1 MSGTLESITAATQLR
16 RAVMEAQK
24 ELDAKRELYMVRMAR
39 VREVEEIIAADR
51 ARLQDKLVRYYK
63 FIQENE
69 IKRTRASRKAVT
81 EERIKKEREE
91 QIAELTRRLNTL
103 NNRREGMRKQYDL
116 YAKYQQYLEEVLQ
129 RNDCD
134 EYQSPRDIIH
144 RWNTLQENTKV
155 LQRRKTQLE
164 EELLRNKNSLNM
176 KRQRK
181 NNESVELQNQLN
193 ELQATYETLQK
204 SIKIKQDELE
214 RCINQRVATSRTV
227 SHVRM
232 ACKNL
237 YDRCIAWAAPYSG
250 RGKFEARESDVLYQ
264 LHVIGDCLQDFQ
276 DVIAAHQ
283 QRQQQQQVAE
293 SRAAKDEE

>member
-24 ELDAKRELYMVRMAR
+24 ELDAKRELYMMRMAR
-39 VREVEEIIAADR
+39 VREVEETIAKDR
-51 ARLQDKLVRYYK
+51 AKLQDTLVTYYK

-69 IKRTRASRKAVT
+69 MKRTRAVRKAVT
-81 EERIKKEREE
+81 EERIKKEREA
-91 QIAELTRRLNTL
+91 QIAELTEKLKTL
-103 NNRREGMRKQYDL
+103 NERKEELRQLYEV

-129 RNDCD
+129 RNDLD
-134 EYQSPRDIIH
+134 EYQSPRDIIQ

-164 EELLRNKNSLNM
+164 EELLRNKNSLSM
-176 KRQRK
+176 KRQKR

-214 RCINQRVATSRTV
+214 RCINQRSSTSRTV

-237 YDRCIAWAAPYSG
+237 YDRCIVWTAPYSG
-250 RGKFEARESDVLYQ
+250 RGKFEVREADVLFQ
-264 LHVIGDCLQDFQ
+264 LHVIGDCLRDFQ
-276 DVIAAHQ
+276 DVIEAHC
-283 QRQQQQQVAE
+283 QRQQQIAASRQV
-293 SRAAKDEE
+293 KEEEN

>member
-39 VREVEEIIAADR
+39 AREVEDGIAKDR
-51 ARLQDKLVRYYK
+51 ARLQDTLVQYYK

-69 IKRTRASRKAVT
+69 IKRTRATRKAVT
-81 EERIKKEREE
+81 EERIKKERED
-91 QIAELTRRLNTL
+91 QIRELTEKLHNLEERNEELRRLY
-103 NNRREGMRKQYDL
+103 EI
-116 YAKYQQYLEEVLQ
+116 YAKYQQYLDEVLQ
-129 RNDCD
+129 RNDGD
-134 EYQSPRDIIH
+134 EYQSPRDIIQ
-144 RWNTLQENTKV
+144 RWSTLQDNTKV
-155 LQRRKTQLE
+155 LQRRKTHLE
-164 EELLRNKNSLNM
+164 EELLRNKNALNV
-176 KRQRK
+176 KRQKR

-204 SIKIKQDELE
+204 NIKIKQDELE
-214 RCINQRVATSRTV
+214 RCIHQRSTTSRTV

-237 YDRCIAWAAPYSG
+237 YDRCILWTMPYSG
-250 RGKFEARESDVLYQ
+250 RGKFEVREADVLYQ

-276 DVIAAHQ
+276 DVIEAHH
-283 QRQQQQQVAE
+283 QRQQQIAA
-293 SRAAKDEE
+293 SRAAKEEED